1 MVEQTDAIVFTEA
14 GNAFAWGSA
23 GLRFRTPGRY
33 RTSTG
38 WGSMGH
44 ATCGVIGAAKGRG
57 GPAVALAGDGAML
70 MQTEVSTAV
79 RYGIPAAWIVLND
92 SSYGMIEQGM
102 HALGLRPLETELPE
116 TDFAAWARAL
126 GADGVRVERETNL
139 DAALAPIR
147 TLRRP
152 LVVDVRID
160 GSEPAPFLRR
170 IESLLRQSA
179 KPRQEVPT

>member
-1 MVEQTDAIVFTEA
+1 VVESSDAIVFTEA
-14 GNAFAWGSA
+14 GNAFAWGSH
-23 GLRFRTPGRY
+23 GLRFREPRY

-44 ATCGVIGAAKGRG
+44 ATCGVIGAAKARG

-70 MQTEVSTAV
+70 MQSEVSTAV
-79 RYGIPAAWIVLND
+79 QYEIPAAWIVLND
-92 SSYGMIEQGM
+92 ASYGMIEQGM
-102 HALGLRPLETELPE
+102 RALGLRPLETELPE

-126 GADGVRVERETNL
+126 GADAVRVERETEL

-147 TLRRP
+147 ELRRP

-160 GSEPAPFLRR
+160 ASEPAPFLRR
-170 IESLLRQSA
+170 IESLISQTVQ
-179 KPRQEVPT
+179 PTQEIES